1 MGITQVVKTI
11 KKYNSFLVTSHINP
25 DGDAVGSQFA
35 LALLL
40 KQAGKK
46 VVIVDDEKIPSKYDF
61 LGKWIPVDKLV
72 RKPNFKVAIILDS
85 SNLNRLGRVASLLS
99 PEKKIVNIDHHL
111 SNENFGDVNWVD
123 TGAGAVGE
131 MIYRLYKKMNCR
143 IENKNAL
150 SIYTAILTDT
160 GSFRYANTSSNTHR
174 IAGRLLECGVE
185 PGFIAGRLYEVNSLA
200 SMKLLEMALSTI
212 KIVKD
217 DARIAWLCVTND
229 MLNRANADFEDTEDF
244 VNYAR
249 SLQGVEIAIFFSE
262 TKVKNEIKVS
272 LRSTGA
278 VDVNLIAKK
287 FGGGGHSRASG
298 CRIKGSLGRVIK
310 KVVSKVRGELKNGRN
325 INH

>member
-40 KQAGKK
+40 RQAGKK

-85 SNLNRLGRVASLLS
+85 SNLNRLGRVVSLLS
-99 PEKKIVNIDHHL
+99 PEKKIVNIDHHV

-143 IENKNAL
+143 IENKSAL

-160 GSFRYANTSSNTHR
+160 GSFRYTNTSSNTHR
-174 IAGRLLECGVE
+174 IASRLLECGVE

-217 DARIAWLCVTND
+217 GARIAWLCVTND

-278 VDVNLIAKK
+278 VDVNLIAEK

-298 CRIKGSLGRVIK
+298 CRIKGSLGGVIK
-310 KVVSKVRGELKNGRN
+310 KVVSKVQGELKNGRN
-325 INH
+325 INR